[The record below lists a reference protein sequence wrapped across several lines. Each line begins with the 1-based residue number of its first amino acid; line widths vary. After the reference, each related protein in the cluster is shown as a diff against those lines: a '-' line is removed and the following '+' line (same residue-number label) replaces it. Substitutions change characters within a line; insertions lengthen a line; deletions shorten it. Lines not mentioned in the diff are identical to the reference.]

1 MQPENKLKTKNMN
14 KSTHILN
21 TSSNLLGLCFL
32 VLTSL
37 SVLHLRQ
44 SSLIDEFTAVATI
57 SFMVSCILSFLS
69 IRSNNEKIAVRYE
82 NIADFFFLIGLSIMF
97 LTTMVITFDV
107 TH

>member
-1 MQPENKLKTKNMN
+1 MN

-37 SVLHLRQ
+37 TVLHFRQ

-69 IRSNNEKIAVRYE
+69 IRTNNEKIASRYE
-82 NIADFFFLIGLSIMF
+82 GIADFFFLMGLSVMF

-107 TH
+107 IH